1 MSSSEIPLISGL
13 SELAE
18 LYEGFILDLWGVL
31 HDGVAALPGA
41 VDCLKHLRRSG
52 KYIAILSNAPRRA
65 AEVASRSAELGITQ
79 DLYDIIHSS
88 GEETWLHLK
97 ERPDA
102 FHRSLGRACFHLGP
116 DRDRGVLDGLDL
128 VEVKEI
134 TEASFVLNTGAHMAQ
149 DEADDFEPLL
159 QPAAERKLPMIC
171 ANPDLEVIRGG
182 VREICA
188 GTLALRY
195 EELGGFVCYHGKPH
209 QSVYRRI
216 LAALDLGPNASIL
229 GVGDS
234 LRTDIAG
241 ARHAGLKSL
250 LVTGGIHADELG
262 EEAGTDPDPAAL
274 AEICERAG
282 ERPDFAVGAFAW

>member
-1 MSSSEIPLISGL
+1 MASSEIQLVSGIS
-13 SELAE
+13 EVTAA
-18 LYEGFILDLWGVL
+18 YQGFILDLWGVL
-31 HDGVAALPGA
+31 HDGVAPYPGA
-41 VDCLKHLRRSG
+41 VDCLRHLRRSG
-52 KYIAILSNAPRRA
+52 KRLAILSNAPRRA
-65 AEVASRSAELGITQ
+65 VEVAHRCAELGITP

-102 FHRSLGRACFHLGP
+102 FHRNLGRACYHLGP
-116 DRDRGVLDGLDL
+116 ERDRGVLDGLDL
-128 VEVKEI
+128 VEVKQI
-134 TEASFVLNTGAHMAQ
+134 ADASFVLNTGAHMAE
-149 DEADDFEPLL
+149 DEAADFEPLL
-159 QPAAERKLPMIC
+159 QPAAERNLPMIC

-216 LAALDLGPNASIL
+216 LAALDLGPEAHIL
-229 GVGDS
+229 AVGDS

-241 ARHAGLKSL
+241 ARHAGLDSL
-250 LVTGGIHADELG
+250 LVTGGIHAEDLG
-262 EEAGTDPDPAAL
+262 GAAGTHPDPISL
-274 AEICERAG
+274 ARICERAG
-282 ERPDFAVGAFAW
+282 EHPDFAVGAFVW